1 MRGMVVGEGG
11 RSSGVLLNI
20 RRCVC
25 FFQQI
30 LKSNIGTCKLVKEID
45 ISGSHIRTCVHF
57 FHQTLKSN
65 TGTCKLVKET
75 TIAGILFEQVKKR
88 SIHPPDSMP

>member
-1 MRGMVVGEGG
+1 MRSML
-11 RSSGVLLNI
+11 SGPMDWILHYI

-25 FFQQI
+25 FFHQI

-75 TIAGILFEQVKKR
+75 TIAGIFLNK
-88 SIHPPDSMP
+88 